1 MKNVKIKTE
10 GRKLFI
16 EIDLDKDFGLSKSG
30 KTTIIASTGGN
41 RPVDGETV
49 PTFIGVNVYK
59 K

>member
-41 RPVDGETV
+41 KLLGGEES